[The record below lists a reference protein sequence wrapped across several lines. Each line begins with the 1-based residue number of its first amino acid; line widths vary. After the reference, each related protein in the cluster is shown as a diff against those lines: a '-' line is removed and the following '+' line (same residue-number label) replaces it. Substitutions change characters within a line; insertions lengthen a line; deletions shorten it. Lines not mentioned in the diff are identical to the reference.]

1 MVIEMRE
8 KFEKD
13 MKNLKENVEEMANLA
28 LSMLVDS
35 VKSLKE
41 LDTKLADE
49 VISKKEKLAEMD
61 ESIEDSALRMVA
73 LYQPMAKD
81 LRTIAAVLKMITYLY
96 RIGRYGKDIASITK
110 ELEGKHHI
118 AKLVEIP
125 YMANKV
131 AEMIKDAINAFIT
144 EDISQLNDFVER
156 DDELDSLRYSIFRE
170 CLTYMMEDPRNIT
183 QCSHYIM
190 VAKYLERCGDH
201 ACKIAEKV
209 HYMVT
214 GERIEIK

>member
-1 MVIEMRE
+1 MRE
-8 KFEKD
+8 KFEMD
-13 MKNLKENVEEMANLA
+13 MENLKRNVEKMANLV
-28 LSMLVDS
+28 LSMLDDS
-35 VKSLKE
+35 VKSLKN

-49 VISKKEKLAEMD
+49 VISRKGKLAEMD
-61 ESIEDSALRMVA
+61 ESIEENALRMVA

-96 RIGRYGKDIASITK
+96 RIGRYGKDIAGITK
-110 ELEGKHHI
+110 ALEGKQHI

-131 AEMIKDAINAFIT
+131 GEMIRDVINAFII
-144 EDISQLNDFVER
+144 EDISQLNDFRER

-201 ACKIAEKV
+201 ACKIAEKIY
-209 HYMVT
+209 YMVT
-214 GERIEIK
+214 GKRIEIK